1 MLAHRSRCSVPRSLL
16 GVILTVRADLTSVR
30 QPEPADRAHRS
41 KQLRRRQRRAVWRLV
56 RLGQPVAS
64 MSYFGATESC
74 RFNARM
80 QLTNVTVAGQLNMT
94 YDSPTGTNN
103 GKIRSR
109 KRKKWQQRLS

>member
-1 MLAHRSRCSVPRSLL
+1 
-16 GVILTVRADLTSVR
+16 
-30 QPEPADRAHRS
+30 
-41 KQLRRRQRRAVWRLV
+41 
-56 RLGQPVAS
+56 
-64 MSYFGATESC
+64 
-74 RFNARM
+74 M